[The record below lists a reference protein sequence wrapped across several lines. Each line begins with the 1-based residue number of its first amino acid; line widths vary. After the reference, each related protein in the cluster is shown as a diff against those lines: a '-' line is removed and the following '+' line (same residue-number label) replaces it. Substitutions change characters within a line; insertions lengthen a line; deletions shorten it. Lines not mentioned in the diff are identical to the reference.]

1 MDGMAAPF
9 VAAIAEMGLAMH
21 LAFVVL
27 FPLLWLDLLSGDG
40 LMLAG
45 HVLMLPAMV
54 VAMLHRREEY
64 VGAC

>member
-1 MDGMAAPF
+1 M
-9 VAAIAEMGLAMH
+9 AAIAEIGLAMY
-21 LAFVVL
+21 LTFVVL

-45 HVLMLPAMV
+45 HVLMLPAMA
-54 VAMLHRREEY
+54 VAMLHRREEF